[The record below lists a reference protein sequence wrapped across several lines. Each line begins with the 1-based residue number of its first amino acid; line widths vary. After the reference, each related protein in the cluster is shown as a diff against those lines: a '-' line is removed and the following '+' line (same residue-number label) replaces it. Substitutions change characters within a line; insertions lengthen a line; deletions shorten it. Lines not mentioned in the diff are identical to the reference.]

1 MKKKSIYFLINEIEV
16 NLTQEKI
23 NFINYSYQKV
33 LLYWKEVAVKKAS
46 TENETKKLTDLALST
61 FFLIRKA
68 AIKNAKKMNID
79 EIFFY
84 LKSQYS
90 TYNRNQITFI
100 QEIAS
105 QEDVPSFEAISDY
118 LMKI

>member
-1 MKKKSIYFLINEIEV
+1 MKY
-16 NLTQEKI
+16 
-23 NFINYSYQKV
+23 
-33 LLYWKEVAVKKAS
+33 
-46 TENETKKLTDLALST
+46 
-61 FFLIRKA
+61 
-68 AIKNAKKMNID
+68 
-79 EIFFY
+79 FFY

-105 QEDVPSFEAISDY
+105 QEDVSSFEAISDY